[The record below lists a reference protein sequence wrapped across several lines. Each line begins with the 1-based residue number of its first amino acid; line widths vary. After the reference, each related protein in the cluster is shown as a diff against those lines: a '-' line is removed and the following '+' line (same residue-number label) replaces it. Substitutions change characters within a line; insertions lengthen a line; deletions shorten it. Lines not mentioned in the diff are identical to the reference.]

1 MNSKELQKTM
11 QNLDIQ
17 RERLF
22 DIMIA
27 MAKKG
32 DDFTQIT
39 QAWQSVDDAQKEF
52 KLLKASRKD
61 IKW

>member
-1 MNSKELQKTM
+1 M

-39 QAWQSVDDAQKEF
+39 QAWQSVVDAQKEF
-52 KLLKASRKD
+52 KLLKAIRKD